1 MSLHYVVLLLGSNLG
16 NKNENL
22 QNAIAKIENKIGK
35 IKKSTKIEETLPLE
49 FASKNIFCNIA
60 LGLHTKHSPFNVLK
74 ALKLIENE
82 MGRTQDSSF
91 SEGYTDRII
100 DIDIV
105 FYDNIIYESKKL
117 EIPHKKHLF
126 QRDFSKRLLKNLIKE
141 D

>member
-1 MSLHYVVLLLGSNLG
+1 M
-16 NKNENL
+16 
-22 QNAIAKIENKIGK
+22 
-35 IKKSTKIEETLPLE
+35 
-49 FASKNIFCNIA
+49 
-60 LGLHTKHSPFNVLK
+60 
-74 ALKLIENE
+74 IENE